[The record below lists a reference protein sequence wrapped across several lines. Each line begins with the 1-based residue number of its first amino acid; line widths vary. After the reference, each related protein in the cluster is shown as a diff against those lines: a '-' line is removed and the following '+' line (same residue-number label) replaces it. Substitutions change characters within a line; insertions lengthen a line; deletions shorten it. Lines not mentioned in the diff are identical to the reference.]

1 MTRKVI
7 VVEGIDGS
15 GKSSTVKELSKQY
28 ICKKFPRSNETYIRK
43 TILYF
48 KSHNM
53 HRLNTIFFML
63 DQFLGELE
71 IRKLEGTIVCDRF
84 WLSTLAY
91 REPYLEKYLYWI
103 IKQIIYKLFLQPDM
117 VIYIDVAPH
126 KGIKRVINRTYNK
139 ELKEKI
145 DVSAVK
151 YLQRVRRNYST
162 ILIELYARGMT
173 VRYIDGNMSIQEIQ
187 NEISRDLGIEE

>member
-1 MTRKVI
+1 
-7 VVEGIDGS
+7 
-15 GKSSTVKELSKQY
+15 
-28 ICKKFPRSNETYIRK
+28 
-43 TILYF
+43 
-48 KSHNM
+48 
-53 HRLNTIFFML
+53 
-63 DQFLGELE
+63 
-71 IRKLEGTIVCDRF
+71 
-84 WLSTLAY
+84 
-91 REPYLEKYLYWI
+91 
-103 IKQIIYKLFLQPDM
+103 M

-145 DVSAVK
+145 DISAVK